1 MNQQIDKALR
11 LAGSMTLTASLLLAG
26 TYTTAMAEDSP
37 EVQQVRAA
45 VNKLIPNGKADTIE
59 PSPVAGVYEVLV
71 GTQLYYVSKDGRYL
85 FNGKLYDIDKRE
97 DLTSPKTQKVKL
109 DAINAVGEE
118 NMIIFAPEDYQHTIT
133 VFTDIDCGY
142 CRKLHSEI
150 DQYND
155 QGIRVRYLSFP
166 RAGVGSPSY
175 KKAVSVWCADNPQ
188 EALTQAK
195 AGKEIEAKECDNPVK
210 AEMELGQAVGVNGT
224 PALFLEDGE
233 MLPGY
238 VPAGRLATLLRAKS
252 AQAKVETE
260 DE

>member
-1 MNQQIDKALR
+1 
-11 LAGSMTLTASLLLAG
+11 MTLAASLLLVG
-26 TYTTAMAEDSP
+26 TYTAVMAEESP
-37 EVQQVRAA
+37 EVQQIRAA
-45 VNKLIPNGKADTIE
+45 VNKLIPNGKVDSVE
-59 PSPVAGVYEVLV
+59 HSPVDGIYEVLL

-118 NMIIFAPEDYQHTIT
+118 NMIIFAPENYQHTIT

-142 CRKLHSEI
+142 CRKLHNEI

-155 QGIRVRYLSFP
+155 LGIRVRYLSFP

-175 KKAVSVWCADNPQ
+175 KKAVSVWCSDNRQ
-188 EALTQAK
+188 EAMTKAK
-195 AGKEIEAKECDNPVK
+195 SGAEIEAKECDNPVK
-210 AEMELGQAVGVNGT
+210 AQMELGQAVGVTGT
-224 PALFLEDGE
+224 PALFLENGE

-238 VPAGRLATLLRAKS
+238 VPAANLAALLRTKTAHAS
-252 AQAKVETE
+252 AAAADQ
-260 DE
+260 

>member
-11 LAGSMTLTASLLLAG
+11 LAGSMTLVASLLLVG
-26 TYTTAMAEDSP
+26 TYRTAMAEESP
-37 EVQQVRAA
+37 EIQQVRAA
-45 VNKLIPNGKADTIE
+45 VNKLIPNGKADNIE
-59 PSPVAGVYEVLV
+59 PSPVEGVYEVLV
-71 GTQLYYVSKDGRYL
+71 GTQLYYVSKDGKYL
-85 FNGKLYDIDKRE
+85 FNGKLYDLDKRE

-109 DAINAVGEE
+109 DAINAIGEE

-150 DQYND
+150 DDYNK

-175 KKAVSVWCADNPQ
+175 KKAVSVWCSDNRQ
-188 EALTQAK
+188 EAMTQAK
-195 AGKEIEAKECDNPVK
+195 AGKDIAQKECANPVK
-210 AEMELGQAVGVNGT
+210 EEMELGQAVGVNGT

-238 VPAGRLATLLRAKS
+238 VPAARLSALLKAKE
-252 AQAKVETE
+252 AH
-260 DE
+260 

>member
-11 LAGSMTLTASLLLAG
+11 LAGSMTLAASLLLVG
-26 TYTTAMAEDSP
+26 TYSTAMAEESP
-37 EVQQVRAA
+37 EIQQVRTA
-45 VNKLIPNGKADTIE
+45 VNKLIPNGKVDAVE
-59 PSPVAGVYEVLV
+59 PSPVAGIYEVLV
-71 GTQLYYVSKDGRYL
+71 GTQLYYVSKDGKYL
-85 FNGKLYDIDKRE
+85 FNGKLYDLDKRE

-109 DAINAVGEE
+109 DAINAAGEE
-118 NMIIFAPEDYQHTIT
+118 NMIIFAPENYQHTIT

-155 QGIRVRYLSFP
+155 LGIRVRYLSFP

-175 KKAVSVWCADNPQ
+175 NKAVSVWCADNRQ

-195 AGKEIEAKECDNPVK
+195 AGKEIDSKECDNPVK
-210 AEMELGQAVGVNGT
+210 EQMELGQAVGVNGT
-224 PALFLEDGE
+224 PALFLENGE

-238 VPAGRLATLLRAKS
+238 VPPAKLAALLRSKS
-252 AQAKVETE
+252 AHDVAAT

>member
-1 MNQQIDKALR
+1 
-11 LAGSMTLTASLLLAG
+11 
-26 TYTTAMAEDSP
+26 MADESP
-37 EVQQVRAA
+37 EIQLVRAA

-59 PSPVAGVYEVLV
+59 PSPVAGIYEVLV
-71 GTQLYYVSKDGRYL
+71 GTQLYYVSSDGKYL
-85 FNGKLYDIDKRE
+85 FNGKLYDLDKKE

-109 DAINAVGEE
+109 DAINAEGEQ
-118 NMIIFAPEDYQHTIT
+118 NMIIFAPKDYKHTIT

-155 QGIRVRYLSFP
+155 LGIRVRYLSFP

-175 KKAVSVWCADNPQ
+175 KKAVSVWCSDNRK
-188 EALTQAK
+188 EAMTQAK
-195 AGKEIEAKECDNPVK
+195 AGKDIESKECDNPVK
-210 AEMELGQAVGVNGT
+210 QQMELGQAVGVNGT

-238 VPAGRLATLLRAKS
+238 VPAGRLAALLNAKS
-252 AQAKVETE
+252 APATAKT

>member
-1 MNQQIDKALR
+1 MNQQIDKAFR
-11 LAGSMTLTASLLLAG
+11 LAGSMTLAASLLLAG
-26 TYTTAMAEDSP
+26 TLSTATADESP

-45 VNKLIPNGKADTIE
+45 INKLIPNGKADTVE
-59 PSPVAGVYEVLV
+59 PSPVPGVYEVLV

-109 DAINAVGEE
+109 DAINAMGEE
-118 NMIIFAPEDYQHTIT
+118 NMIIFAPKDYQHTIS
-133 VFTDIDCGY
+133 VFTDLDCGY

-150 DQYND
+150 AQYND
-155 QGIRVRYLSFP
+155 LGIRVRYLSFP

-175 KKAVSVWCADNPQ
+175 KKAVSVWCSDNRQ
-188 EALTQAK
+188 EALTEAK
-195 AGKEIEAKECDNPVK
+195 AGKDIEAKQCDNPVK

-238 VPAGRLATLLRAKS
+238 VPPARLAALLKAKS
-252 AQAKVETE
+252 AQATAKT